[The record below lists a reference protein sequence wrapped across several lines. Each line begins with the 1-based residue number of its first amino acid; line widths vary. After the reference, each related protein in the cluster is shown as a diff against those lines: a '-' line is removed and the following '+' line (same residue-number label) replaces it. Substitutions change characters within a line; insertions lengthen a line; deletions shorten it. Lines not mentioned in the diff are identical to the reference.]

1 KAKTSALICS
11 FLIIGQTR
19 GTYDCSNAGLV
30 RHERRRRTSPTSKQN
45 AVPVMQTAEQ
55 SVVLENVKLTA
66 RRIFNLITTELAQV
80 EAEFERQARSNVQV
94 IAYLGDYLRESGGKR
109 VRPALTILSNY
120 SVGGDGSRY
129 NSIRM
134 ATVMEFLHTATLVHD
149 DIIDSADTRRSRPTV
164 NALYGNETAVL
175 MGDWLYMSAFE
186 TSLTERSLPI
196 LDILTRVTRK
206 MTEGELLQLTTLGRT
221 DLSEQ
226 QYLDIIQRKTAY
238 LFSACCEVGAILGGA
253 SEQEQKALGDYG
265 MNLGMAFQLTDDLLD
280 FTSTSDALG
289 KGTGVDLLGGK
300 VTLPLIYL
308 IRSESSARD
317 MVQTVM
323 SEQRYETVIR
333 SRLLEAVDRVGAG
346 EQARTQADEYAET
359 ARNALDELADSE
371 YSESLRAIPTYVLNR
386 DR

>member
-1 KAKTSALICS
+1 MQTVEQSAL
-11 FLIIGQTR
+11 
-19 GTYDCSNAGLV
+19 
-30 RHERRRRTSPTSKQN
+30 
-45 AVPVMQTAEQ
+45 
-55 SVVLENVKLTA
+55 LENVKLTA
-66 RRIFNLITTELAQV
+66 KRIFNLIASELVQV
-80 EAEFERQARSNVQV
+80 ESEFERQASSNVQV
-94 IAYLGDYLRESGGKR
+94 IAYLADYLRASGGKR

-120 SVGGDGSRY
+120 AVGGDGSRY

-149 DIIDSADTRRSRPTV
+149 DIIDRADTRRNRPTV

-186 TSLTERSLPI
+186 TSLAERSLPI

-221 DLSEQ
+221 DISEQ
-226 QYLDIIQRKTAY
+226 QYLDIIQRKTAF
-238 LFSACCEVGAILGGA
+238 LFSACCEVGALLGDA
-253 SEQEQKALGDYG
+253 SEAEQKALSDYG

-280 FTSTSDALG
+280 FTSTDDALG
-289 KGTGVDLLGGK
+289 KSAGVDLLGGK

-308 IRSESSARD
+308 IASEASAHE

-323 SEQRYETVIR
+323 AEASYDSIPRQK
-333 SRLLEAVDRVGAG
+333 LLDAVEGVGAIAW
-346 EQARTQADEYAET
+346 ARARGDEYAAA
-359 ARNALDELADSE
+359 ARTALDELPDSE
-371 YSESLRAIPTYVLNR
+371 FCESLKAIPTYVLER

>member
-1 KAKTSALICS
+1 
-11 FLIIGQTR
+11 
-19 GTYDCSNAGLV
+19 
-30 RHERRRRTSPTSKQN
+30 
-45 AVPVMQTAEQ
+45 MQATEQ
-55 SVVLENVKLTA
+55 SAVLEDVKFTA
-66 RRIFNLITTELAQV
+66 KRIFSQIAAELGQV
-80 EAEFERQARSNVQV
+80 ESEFERQARSNVQV
-94 IAYLGDYLRESGGKR
+94 IAYLADYLRESGGKR

-120 SVGGDGSRY
+120 AVGGDGSRY

-149 DIIDSADTRRSRPTV
+149 DIIDSADTRRNRPTV

-186 TSLTERSLPI
+186 TSLAERSLPI

-221 DLSEQ
+221 DVSEQ
-226 QYLDIIQRKTAY
+226 QYLDIIQRKTAF

-253 SEQEQKALGDYG
+253 SEPEQRALGDYG

-280 FTSTSDALG
+280 FTSTDDALG
-289 KGTGVDLLGGK
+289 KGAGVDLLGGK

-308 IRSESSARD
+308 IASEASAREQ
-317 MVQTVM
+317 VQTVM
-323 SEQRYETVIR
+323 SEAGYNGVARRELVEA
-333 SRLLEAVDRVGAG
+333 LERVGAI
-346 EQARTQADEYAET
+346 ERARARGDEYAAA
-359 ARNALDELADSE
+359 ARTALDELPDSE
-371 YSESLRAIPTYVLNR
+371 FCESLKAIPTYVLDR